1 MNDSPLSPH
10 ALLTARP
17 FWRSLLL
24 IALLGLVL
32 RMTPLAESLWLDE
45 LHTAW
50 AIDGDWSEVAGRALL
65 GNNDPLYF
73 WALKLVVTLFGNDE
87 WTLRMP
93 SVVCGLAT
101 LISVGLLVR
110 MWTGS
115 GLAGCVAAF
124 LIALDRD
131 MVFYATEARPYAA
144 AQLGCVALFAMTIRL
159 WRDFQTRDAVI
170 WGLVAGLTIHLH
182 ITTGLF
188 VAACLPPLLL
198 AAWGHDAWKR
208 LAIALGIFAV
218 CLLPLYPQLSLVYSR
233 RQNWLTFIQSGSP
246 FKILEILPMIP
257 FGLIPLGIG
266 LLANHLLPNRTAADD
281 RVRWKAIFVW
291 TMLAT
296 LIPLCVAWLATCFEI
311 TPLFLRRY
319 LIGSQAMLFVWAG
332 MNVAHV
338 DQVAVRIVVAVAMA
352 ASIFSFH
359 LPEHLT
365 KQRRQDWRGAVAA
378 LDTMELPPD
387 ATLLISSRLIES
399 DGLTSNEGPLADYCR
414 LPITALYRPE
424 REFRQVVN
432 LQYSNGGKLVPWQ
445 LELLRD
451 PHPIVVIEPGTH
463 ESAQELAVE
472 LSQSIPWATSIR
484 ILPERPGMQML
495 MINATPKPAGK

>member
-1 MNDSPLSPH
+1 ML
-10 ALLTARP
+10 
-17 FWRSLLL
+17 
-24 IALLGLVL
+24 
-32 RMTPLAESLWLDE
+32 PLAESLWLDE

-50 AIDGDWSEVAGRALL
+50 TIAGSWSEVAQRALL

-73 WALKLVVTLFGNDE
+73 WGLKLIVALFGNDE

-93 SVVCGLAT
+93 SAVCGVAT
-101 LISVGLLVR
+101 LVGVGVLVR
-110 MWTGS
+110 YWTGS

-124 LIALDRD
+124 LIAVDRD
-131 MVFYATEARPYAA
+131 MIFYATEARPYAA
-144 AQLGCVALFAMTIRL
+144 AQLGCLVLFAVTIRL
-159 WRDFQTRDAVI
+159 WRDFQLLDAVL
-170 WGLVAGLTIHLH
+170 WGLLAGLSIHLH
-182 ITTGLF
+182 ITAGLF
-188 VAACLPPLLL
+188 VAACMPPLVL
-198 AAWGHDAWKR
+198 AAWGHGAWQR
-208 LAIALGIFAV
+208 LALALALLGFS
-218 CLLPLYPQLSLVYSR
+218 LLPLYPQVALVYAR
-233 RQNWLTFIQSGSP
+233 RQNWRTFIQSGSP

-266 LLANHLLPNRTAADD
+266 LLANYLLPNRSAADE

-291 TMLAT
+291 TMLGT
-296 LIPLCVAWLATCFEI
+296 IIPLCVAWLATCFEI

-338 DQVAVRIVVAVAMA
+338 DRIGVRVVLAIAMA

-378 LDTMELPPD
+378 LDAMELPPD

-399 DGLTSNEGPLADYCR
+399 NGLASNEGPLADYCR

-432 LQYSNGGKLVPWQ
+432 LQYANGGKLVAWQ

-451 PHPIVVIEPGTH
+451 PHPIIVIEPGTQ
-463 ESAQELAVE
+463 ETAQELAVE

-495 MINATPKPAGK
+495 IINAAPKPAGK